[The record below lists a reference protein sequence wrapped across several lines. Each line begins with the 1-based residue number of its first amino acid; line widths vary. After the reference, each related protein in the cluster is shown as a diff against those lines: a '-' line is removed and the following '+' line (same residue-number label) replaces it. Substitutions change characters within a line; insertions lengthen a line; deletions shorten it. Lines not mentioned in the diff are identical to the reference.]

1 MHGGPLVA
9 PFVAQI
15 SVIDWIGSLTVAD
28 GRPFAIHSS

>member
-9 PFVAQI
+9 PFVPQI
-15 SVIDWIGSLTVAD
+15 SIIDWIGSVTLAD